1 MSPNSRKGD
10 TPLRESD
17 SLGKALEECPQT
29 KNEEKYMG
37 KMIYTI
43 KTEYHDIE
51 NLTKILCEHNEIQ
64 FVSFMGVDIGG
75 NGTDEKIPVKLFIKD
90 MEEMLKFGIQ
100 TDGSSVELQGIVG
113 LSDARVDLLPDCDCT
128 WFVDYNYEYY
138 NDENGLPVGTLKIP
152 SFIIHKDKL
161 VCSRSILKR
170 AEAHF
175 KNEINNVL
183 KNTPHI
189 AESLGFKYDDIDEV
203 VLTAATEL
211 EMWVKTPEQSA
222 DFEELHAS
230 QVLKEQYW
238 KRTMGTVRTVLEKIM
253 GLLECYDL
261 KPEMAHKEV
270 GGITNK
276 IDAKGRITHVKEQLE
291 IDWRFS
297 SPIQAADNEIFVK
310 ELIEDQFRYHGL
322 EVLFKAKPIDG
333 VAGNGEHTHLGAAV
347 RLKDNKKVNLFS
359 PSNMKEEYLSE
370 IGYGALMGILK
381 NYEVINPIV
390 SATND
395 AFNRLKPGFE
405 APVCTV
411 TSLGGAKD
419 APSRNR
425 SVLVGVIRNI
435 DNKDAVR
442 FELRSPNPYSNT
454 YLVIA
459 AGIQGMLDGI
469 VSVTDAGMDCKI
481 LEKEISKKYG
491 EDAVYLEKF
500 REYRSEY
507 NVFEYYSQV
516 ERDKLYGKAP
526 TTVWENISAFASNEI
541 KQQVL
546 KKGDVFTDEIINSFR
561 VSTTEKW
568 KNELAGRIIHDNI
581 VLLKTFVKLHNESDH
596 ATDLDVVNW
605 EKIVYLKTKLMKDSM
620 TKKCI
625 FTKIKTAVSQG
636 DYDIAS
642 DLQIQMNEKMSE
654 IRALYIEYKNNI
666 F

>member
-1 MSPNSRKGD
+1 MKR
-10 TPLRESD
+10 
-17 SLGKALEECPQT
+17 
-29 KNEEKYMG
+29 
-37 KMIYTI
+37 MIYTI
-43 KTEYHDIE
+43 KPEHHNIE
-51 NLTKILCEHNEIQ
+51 DLTRILEEHPEIR
-64 FVSFMGVDIGG
+64 FVSLMGVDIGG
-75 NGTDEKIPVKLFIKD
+75 NGTDEKIPIKLFLKD
-90 MEEMLKFGIQ
+90 MEEMLTYGIQ
-100 TDGSSVELQGIVG
+100 TDGSSVELQGIAD
-113 LSDARVDLLPDCDCT
+113 LNDARVDLLPDKDCV

-138 NDENGLPVGTLKIP
+138 NEDNGLPVGTLKIP
-152 SFIIHKDKL
+152 SFIIHGGKF

-170 AEAHF
+170 ATKFF
-175 KNEINNVL
+175 KAEIMKL
-183 KNTPHI
+183 FKKYPHLS
-189 AESLGFKYDDIDEV
+189 EPLGFRYDDVDEIL
-203 VLTAATEL
+203 LTAATEL

-222 DFEELHAS
+222 DYEELHIS

-253 GLLECYDL
+253 DLLELYDL

-276 IDAKGRITHVKEQLE
+276 IDTRGRITHVMEQLE

-297 SPIQAADNEIFVK
+297 NALQASDNEIFIR
-310 ELIEDQFRYHGL
+310 ELIEDQFRNHGL
-322 EVLFKAKPIDG
+322 EVSFKAKPIEG
-333 VAGNGEHTHLGAAV
+333 VAGNGEHTHLGVAV
-347 RLKDNKKVNLFS
+347 KLKNGKKVNLFS
-359 PSNMKEEYLSE
+359 PSDMKEDYLSV

-390 SATND
+390 ASTND

-411 TSLGGAKD
+411 TSLGGTKEQ
-419 APSRNR
+419 PSRNR
-425 SVLVGVIRNI
+425 SVLLGVIRNI
-435 DNKDAVR
+435 FNPHATR

-459 AGIQGMLDGI
+459 ACYQAMLDGI
-469 VSVTDAGMDCKI
+469 LAVTEAGMDCKA

-491 EDAVYLEKF
+491 EDAVYLEKY
-500 REYRSEY
+500 REYRSEMD
-507 NVFEYYSQV
+507 VFEYYSQE
-516 ERDKLYGKAP
+516 ERDRLYGKAP
-526 TTVWENISAFASNEI
+526 ATVWENISAFSSNEE

-546 KKGDVFTDEIINSFR
+546 KNGGVFTDELINSFKL
-561 VSTTEKW
+561 VTTEKW
-568 KNELAGRIIHDNI
+568 KNELSGRIIHDNI
-581 VLLKTFVKLHNESDH
+581 MLLKTFVRLHREHDH

-625 FTKIKTAVSQG
+625 FTKIKNAISEG
-636 DYDIAS
+636 DYDTAS

-654 IRALYIEYKNNI
+654 IRTLYIEYKNNI

>member
-1 MSPNSRKGD
+1 
-10 TPLRESD
+10 
-17 SLGKALEECPQT
+17 
-29 KNEEKYMG
+29 MG

-43 KTEYHDIE
+43 KPEYHDIE
-51 NLTKILCEHNEIQ
+51 SLTKILGEHPEIQ
-64 FVSFMGVDIGG
+64 FASLMGVDIGG
-75 NGTDEKIPVKLFIKD
+75 NGTDEKIPIKLFIKD
-90 MEEMLKFGIQ
+90 MYEMLKFGIQ
-100 TDGSSVELQGIVG
+100 TDGSSVELQGIAD
-113 LSDARVDLLPDCDCT
+113 LNNARVDLLPDTECT
-128 WFVDYNYEYY
+128 WFVDYNYEHY

-152 SFIIHKDKL
+152 SFIIHDGKL

-170 AEAHF
+170 AQVHF
-175 KNEINNVL
+175 KNEMNNVL
-183 KNTPHI
+183 KNHPEITR
-189 AESLGFKYDDIDEV
+189 SLDFKYEDVDEIL
-203 VLTAATEL
+203 LTVATEL

-222 DFEELHAS
+222 DFEELHTS
-230 QVLKEQYW
+230 QILKEQYW

-253 GLLECYDL
+253 NLLECYDL

-276 IDAKGRITHVKEQLE
+276 IDAKGRITHVMEQLE

-297 SPIQAADNEIFVK
+297 NPIQAADNEIFVK
-310 ELIEDQFRYHGL
+310 ELIEDQFRHHGL
-322 EVLFKAKPIDG
+322 EVLFRAKPIEG
-333 VAGNGEHTHLGAAV
+333 VAGNGEHTHFGVAV
-347 RLKDNKKVNLFS
+347 KLKDNKKINLFS
-359 PSNMKEEYLSE
+359 PFDMKKDYLSE
-370 IGYGALMGILK
+370 IGYGAVMGLLK

-405 APVCTV
+405 APVCIV
-411 TSLGGAKD
+411 TSLGGTKES
-419 APSRNR
+419 PSRNR
-425 SVLVGVIRNI
+425 SVLLGVIRNI
-435 DNKDAVR
+435 DSNNATR

-459 AGIQGMLDGI
+459 SCYQGMLDGI
-469 VSVTDAGMDCKI
+469 VSVTEAGMDCRM

-491 EDAVYLEKF
+491 EEAIYLEKF
-500 REYRSEY
+500 REYRSEKD
-507 NVFEYYSQV
+507 VFAYYTQE

-526 TTVWENISAFASNEI
+526 STVWENISAFASNEI
-541 KQQVL
+541 KQQTL
-546 KKGDVFTDEIINSFR
+546 KKGDVFTDELINSFR

-568 KNELAGRIIHDNI
+568 KNELNGRIIHENI
-581 VLLKTFVKLHNESDH
+581 MLLKTFVKLHSESDH

-605 EKIVYLKTKLMKDSM
+605 ERIVYLKTKLMKDSM

-625 FTKIKTAVSQG
+625 FTKIKTAISQG
-636 DYDIAS
+636 DYDSAS

>member
-1 MSPNSRKGD
+1 MS
-10 TPLRESD
+10 
-17 SLGKALEECPQT
+17 
-29 KNEEKYMG
+29 

-43 KTEYHDIE
+43 KSEYHDIE
-51 NLTKILCEHNEIQ
+51 NLTKILGEHSEIK
-64 FVSFMGVDIGG
+64 FVSLMGVDIGG
-75 NGTDEKIPVKLFIKD
+75 NGTDEKIPIKLFLKD

-100 TDGSSVELQGIVG
+100 TDGSSVELQGIAD
-113 LSDARVDLLPDCDCT
+113 LNNARVDLLPDTECN

-138 NDENGLPVGTLKIP
+138 NEDNGLPVGTLKIP
-152 SFIIHKDKL
+152 SFIIHDGKL

-170 AEAHF
+170 AQTHF
-175 KNEINNVL
+175 KNEMNNIL
-183 KNTPHI
+183 KKHPEITR
-189 AESLGFKYDDIDEV
+189 SLDFTYDDVDDIL
-203 VLTAATEL
+203 LTAATEL

-222 DFEELHAS
+222 DFEELHTS

-253 GLLECYDL
+253 DLLECYDL

-276 IDAKGRITHVKEQLE
+276 IDAKGRITHVMEQLE

-297 SPIQAADNEIFVK
+297 NPLQAADNEIFIK
-310 ELIEDQFRYHGL
+310 ELIEDQFRHHGL
-322 EVLFKAKPIDG
+322 EVLFKAKPIEG
-333 VAGNGEHTHLGAAV
+333 VAGNGEHTHFGLAV
-347 RLKDNKKVNLFS
+347 KLKNNKKVNLFS
-359 PSNMKEEYLSE
+359 PFDMKKDYLSE

-381 NYEVINPIV
+381 NYEVINPII

-405 APVCTV
+405 APVCIV
-411 TSLGGAKD
+411 TSLGGTKES
-419 APSRNR
+419 PSRNR
-425 SVLVGVIRNI
+425 SVLIGVIRDTN
-435 DNKDAVR
+435 NKHVTR

-459 AGIQGMLDGI
+459 SCYQGMLDGI
-469 VSVTDAGMDCKI
+469 VSVASAGMDSQM

-491 EDAVYLEKF
+491 EEAVYLEKF
-500 REYRSEY
+500 REYRSERD
-507 NVFEYYSQV
+507 VFEYYTQE

-526 TTVWENISAFASNEI
+526 STVWENISAFASNEI

-546 KKGDVFTDEIINSFR
+546 KEGDVFTDELINSFR
-561 VSTTEKW
+561 VVTTEKW
-568 KNELAGRIIHDNI
+568 KNELQGRIIHDNI
-581 VLLKTFVKLHNESDH
+581 MLLKTFVKLHSELDH

-625 FTKIKTAVSQG
+625 FTKIKTAISQG
-636 DYDIAS
+636 DYDSAS
-642 DLQIQMNEKMSE
+642 DLQVQMNEKMSE

>member
-1 MSPNSRKGD
+1 MQLILNVNIKRQG
-10 TPLRESD
+10 E
-17 SLGKALEECPQT
+17 
-29 KNEEKYMG
+29 YMG

-43 KTEYHDIE
+43 KPEYHDIE
-51 NLTKILCEHNEIQ
+51 SLTKILGEHPEIQ
-64 FVSFMGVDIGG
+64 FASLMGVDIGG
-75 NGTDEKIPVKLFIKD
+75 NGTDEKIPIKLFIKD
-90 MEEMLKFGIQ
+90 MYEMLKFGIQ
-100 TDGSSVELQGIVG
+100 TDGSSVELQGIAD
-113 LSDARVDLLPDCDCT
+113 LNNARVDLLPDTECT
-128 WFVDYNYEYY
+128 WFVDYNYEHY

-152 SFIIHKDKL
+152 SFIIHDGKL

-170 AEAHF
+170 AQVHF
-175 KNEINNVL
+175 KNEMNNVL
-183 KNTPHI
+183 KNHPEITR
-189 AESLGFKYDDIDEV
+189 SLDFKYEDVDEIL
-203 VLTAATEL
+203 LTVATEL

-222 DFEELHAS
+222 DFEELHTS
-230 QVLKEQYW
+230 QILKEQYW

-253 GLLECYDL
+253 NLLECYDL

-276 IDAKGRITHVKEQLE
+276 IDAKGRITHVMEQLE

-297 SPIQAADNEIFVK
+297 NPIQAADNEIFVK
-310 ELIEDQFRYHGL
+310 ELIEDQFRHHGL
-322 EVLFKAKPIDG
+322 EVLFRAKPIEG
-333 VAGNGEHTHLGAAV
+333 VAGNGEHTHFGVAV
-347 RLKDNKKVNLFS
+347 KLKDNKKINLFS
-359 PSNMKEEYLSE
+359 PFDMKKDYLSE
-370 IGYGALMGILK
+370 IGYGAVMGLLK

-405 APVCTV
+405 APVCIV
-411 TSLGGAKD
+411 TSLGGTKES
-419 APSRNR
+419 PSRNR
-425 SVLVGVIRNI
+425 SVLLGVIRNI
-435 DNKDAVR
+435 DSNNATR

-459 AGIQGMLDGI
+459 SCYQGMLDGI
-469 VSVTDAGMDCKI
+469 VSVTEAGMDCRM

-491 EDAVYLEKF
+491 EEAIYLEKF
-500 REYRSEY
+500 REYRSEKD
-507 NVFEYYSQV
+507 VFAYYTQE

-526 TTVWENISAFASNEI
+526 STVWENISAFASNEI
-541 KQQVL
+541 KQQAL
-546 KKGDVFTDEIINSFR
+546 KKGDVFTDELINSFR

-568 KNELAGRIIHDNI
+568 KNELNGRIIHENI
-581 VLLKTFVKLHNESDH
+581 MLLKTFVKLHSESDH

-605 EKIVYLKTKLMKDSM
+605 ERIVYLKTKLMKDSM

-625 FTKIKTAVSQG
+625 FTKIKTAISQG
-636 DYDIAS
+636 HYDSAS

>member
-1 MSPNSRKGD
+1 
-10 TPLRESD
+10 
-17 SLGKALEECPQT
+17 
-29 KNEEKYMG
+29 MG
-37 KMIYTI
+37 KMMYTI
-43 KTEYHDIE
+43 KQEYHDVE
-51 NLTKILCEHNEIQ
+51 NLTKILGSHDEIQ
-64 FVSFMGVDIGG
+64 FVSLMGVDIGG

-90 MEEMLKFGIQ
+90 MEEILRYGIQ
-100 TDGSSVELQGIVG
+100 TDGSSVELQGIAD

-152 SFIIHKDKL
+152 SFIVHNDKL

-170 AEAHF
+170 AVHNF
-175 KNEINNVL
+175 KNEIKNVF
-183 KNTPHI
+183 KKAPHI
-189 AESLGFKYDDIDEV
+189 TESLGFKYDQVDDII
-203 VLTAATEL
+203 LTSATEL

-230 QVLKEQYW
+230 QVLREQYW

-253 GLLECYDL
+253 GLLESYDL

-276 IDAKGRITHVKEQLE
+276 IDKEGRITHVMEQLE

-297 SPIQAADNEIFVK
+297 NPVQAADNEIFIK
-310 ELIEDQFRYHGL
+310 DLIEDQFRYHGL
-322 EVLFKAKPIDG
+322 EVLFKAKPIEG
-333 VAGNGEHTHLGAAV
+333 VAGNGEHTHLGAAAV
-347 RLKDNKKVNLFS
+347 LKDKTKVNLFS
-359 PSNMKEEYLSE
+359 PNNMKKDYLSE

-411 TSLGGAKD
+411 TSLGGTKD

-425 SVLVGVIRNI
+425 SVLIGVIRNI
-435 DNKDAVR
+435 DNKNATR

-454 YLVIA
+454 YLLIA
-459 AGIQGMLDGI
+459 ACIQGMLDGI
-469 VSVTDAGMDCKI
+469 ITVIDAGMDCDM
-481 LEKEISKKYG
+481 LEKELSKKYG
-491 EDAVYLEKF
+491 DDGVYLEKF

-507 NVFEYYSQV
+507 DVFVHYSRE

-526 TTVWENISAFASNEI
+526 TTVWENINAFSSNGI

-561 VSTTEKW
+561 ISTEEKW

-581 VLLKTFVKLHNESDH
+581 VLLKTFVKLHSESDH

-605 EKIVYLKTKLMKDSM
+605 EKILYLKTKLMKDSM

-625 FTKIKTAVSQG
+625 FTKIKTAVSERN
-636 DYDIAS
+636 YDIAS

-654 IRALYIEYKNNI
+654 IRSLYLEYKNNI

>member
-1 MSPNSRKGD
+1 MN
-10 TPLRESD
+10 
-17 SLGKALEECPQT
+17 
-29 KNEEKYMG
+29 

-43 KTEYHDIE
+43 KPEYHDIE
-51 NLTKILCEHNEIQ
+51 NLNKILGDHQEIQ

-90 MEEMLKFGIQ
+90 MEEMLKYGIQ
-100 TDGSSVELQGIVG
+100 TDGSSVELQGIAD

-152 SFIIHKDKL
+152 SFIMHNEKL

-170 AEAHF
+170 AENNF
-175 KNEINNVL
+175 KNEISNIL
-183 KNTPHI
+183 KKVPYIT
-189 AESLGFKYDDIDEV
+189 ESLGFKYDEVDEV
-203 VLTAATEL
+203 LLTAATEL

-238 KRTMGTVRTVLEKIM
+238 KRTTGTVRTVLEKIM
-253 GLLECYDL
+253 GLMECYDL

-270 GGITNK
+270 GGITNR
-276 IDAKGRITHVKEQLE
+276 IDAKGRITHVMEQLE

-297 SPIQAADNEIFVK
+297 NPLQAADNEIFIK
-310 ELIEDQFRYHGL
+310 ELIEDQFRYNGL
-322 EVLFKAKPIDG
+322 EVLFKAKPIEG
-333 VAGNGEHTHLGAAV
+333 VTGNGKHTHLGAAV
-347 RLKDNKKVNLFS
+347 RLKDNRKINLFS
-359 PSNMKEEYLSE
+359 PENMKKDYLSE

-390 SATND
+390 SAAND

-411 TSLGGAKD
+411 TSLGGTKD

-425 SVLVGVIRNI
+425 SVLIGLIRNI
-435 DNKDAVR
+435 DNKSVTR

-459 AGIQGMLDGI
+459 ACIQAMLDGI
-469 VSVTDAGMDCKI
+469 VSVIDAGMDCRM

-491 EDAVYLEKF
+491 EDGIYLEKF
-500 REYRSEY
+500 REYRSEFD
-507 NVFEYYSQV
+507 VFVYYSQE

-526 TTVWENISAFASNEI
+526 TTLWENINAFSSNQI

-546 KKGDVFTDEIINSFR
+546 KKGDVFTEEIINSFR
-561 VSTTEKW
+561 ISTAEKW

-581 VLLKTFVKLHNESDH
+581 VLLKTFVKLHSESDH

-625 FTKIKTAVSQG
+625 FTKIKTAISQG
-636 DYDIAS
+636 DYDTAS

-654 IRALYIEYKNNI
+654 IRTLYIGYKNNI

>member
-1 MSPNSRKGD
+1 
-10 TPLRESD
+10 
-17 SLGKALEECPQT
+17 
-29 KNEEKYMG
+29 
-37 KMIYTI
+37 
-43 KTEYHDIE
+43 
-51 NLTKILCEHNEIQ
+51 EIQ

-90 MEEMLKFGIQ
+90 MEEMLKYGIQ
-100 TDGSSVELQGIVG
+100 TDGSSVELQGIAD

-152 SFIIHKDKL
+152 SFIMHNEKL

-170 AEAHF
+170 AENNF
-175 KNEINNVL
+175 KNEISNIL
-183 KNTPHI
+183 KKVPYIT
-189 AESLGFKYDDIDEV
+189 ESLGFKYDEV
-203 VLTAATEL
+203 DGVLLTAATEL

-238 KRTMGTVRTVLEKIM
+238 KRTTGTVRTVLEKIM
-253 GLLECYDL
+253 GLMECYDL

-276 IDAKGRITHVKEQLE
+276 IDAKGRITHVMEQLE

-297 SPIQAADNEIFVK
+297 NPLQAADNEIFIK
-310 ELIEDQFRYHGL
+310 ELIEDQFRYNGL
-322 EVLFKAKPIDG
+322 EVLFKAKPIEG
-333 VAGNGEHTHLGAAV
+333 VTGNGKHTHLGAAV
-347 RLKDNKKVNLFS
+347 RLKDNRKINLFS
-359 PSNMKEEYLSE
+359 PENMKKDYLSE

-390 SATND
+390 SAAND

-411 TSLGGAKD
+411 TSLGGTKD

-425 SVLVGVIRNI
+425 SVLIGLIRNI
-435 DNKDAVR
+435 DNKSVTR

-459 AGIQGMLDGI
+459 ACIQAMLDGI
-469 VSVTDAGMDCKI
+469 VSVIDAGMDCRM

-491 EDAVYLEKF
+491 EDGIYLEKF
-500 REYRSEY
+500 REYRSEFD
-507 NVFEYYSQV
+507 VFVYYSQE

-526 TTVWENISAFASNEI
+526 TTLWENINAFSSNQI

-546 KKGDVFTDEIINSFR
+546 KNGDVFTEEIINSFR
-561 VSTTEKW
+561 ISTAEKW

-581 VLLKTFVKLHNESDH
+581 VLLKTFVKLHSESDH

-625 FTKIKTAVSQG
+625 FTKIKTAISQG
-636 DYDIAS
+636 DYDTAS
-642 DLQIQMNEKMSE
+642 DLQIQMNEKMTE
-654 IRALYIEYKNNI
+654 IRTLYIGYKNNI

>member
-1 MSPNSRKGD
+1 
-10 TPLRESD
+10 
-17 SLGKALEECPQT
+17 
-29 KNEEKYMG
+29 MG

-43 KTEYHDIE
+43 KPEYHDIE
-51 NLTKILCEHNEIQ
+51 NLTKILNEHPEIE
-64 FVSFMGVDIGG
+64 FASLMGVDIGG
-75 NGTDEKIPVKLFIKD
+75 NGTDEKIPIKLFIKD

-100 TDGSSVELQGIVG
+100 TDGSSVELQGIAD
-113 LSDARVDLLPDCDCT
+113 LNNARVDLLPDVDCN
-128 WFVDYNYEYY
+128 WFIDYNYEHY
-138 NDENGLPVGTLKIP
+138 NDDNGLPVGTLKIP
-152 SFIIHKDKL
+152 SFIIHDGKF

-170 AEAHF
+170 AENHF
-175 KNEINNVL
+175 KNELNIVL
-183 KNTPHI
+183 KTHTELLRPLN
-189 AESLGFKYDDIDEV
+189 FKYDDVDEIL
-203 VLTAATEL
+203 LTVATEL

-253 GLLECYDL
+253 DLLECYDL

-276 IDAKGRITHVKEQLE
+276 IDAKGRITHVMEQLE

-297 SPIQAADNEIFVK
+297 SPLQAADNEIFIK
-310 ELIEDQFRYHGL
+310 EIIEDQFRHHGL
-322 EVLFKAKPIDG
+322 EVLFKAKPIEG
-333 VAGNGEHTHLGAAV
+333 VAGNGEHTHFGVAV
-347 RLKDNKKVNLFS
+347 KLKDNKKINLFA
-359 PSNMKEEYLSE
+359 PLDMKKDYLSE

-405 APVCTV
+405 APVCIV
-411 TSLGGAKD
+411 TSLGGTKQS
-419 APSRNR
+419 PSRNR
-425 SVLVGVIRNI
+425 SVLIGVIRNI
-435 DNKDAVR
+435 DNINATR
-442 FELRSPNPYSNT
+442 YELRSPNPYSNT
-454 YLVIA
+454 YLVTA
-459 AGIQGMLDGI
+459 ACYQGMLDGI
-469 VSVTDAGMDCKI
+469 ISVTDAGMDCEI

-500 REYRSEY
+500 REYRSE
-507 NVFEYYSQV
+507 NDVFEYYTQE

-526 TTVWENISAFASNEI
+526 ATVWENISAFAFNKI
-541 KQQVL
+541 KQQIL
-546 KKGDVFTDEIINSFR
+546 KKGDVFTDELINSFR
-561 VSTTEKW
+561 ISTTEKW
-568 KNELAGRIIHDNI
+568 KNELKGRIIHDNI
-581 VLLKTFVKLHNESDH
+581 MILKTFVKLHSESDH

-605 EKIVYLKTKLMKDSM
+605 ERIVYLKTKLMKDSM

-625 FTKIKTAVSQG
+625 FTKIKTAISQG
-636 DYDIAS
+636 DYDNAS

-654 IRALYIEYKNNI
+654 IRSLYIEYKNNI